1 MKIVLVRVP
10 TIIDASAS
18 TAPICPPVGLAYLKA
33 ICSRFSKQI
42 TVIDSV
48 GNKPEVTRMQL
59 GNTSFR
65 ILGESAETIAAYVPA
80 DSEIILFS
88 IMFSQDW
95 PYAREVLREIRKRA
109 TNAVIIAGGEH
120 ISAVPEFSMN
130 SAPEIDVCVLGEG
143 ENTLHALLTH
153 YQNSSAL
160 PTEIPGT
167 CVRHPTKGFHS
178 NVKQAR
184 ITVLKEIPD
193 PDWDGFPLDN
203 YLDNGHGFG
212 VNHGR
217 SMPIVATRGC
227 PYQCTFCSNPQ
238 MWTTAWKSREPED
251 VLREIKIYIAKYRA
265 TNFDFYDLTAIV
277 KKDWIVR
284 FCKMLIEENLNITW
298 QLPSGTRSEAIDREV
313 AALLYASGCRNLSY
327 APESGS
333 PEILTL
339 IKKKISVPKMLESM
353 RGCVRERLSVK
364 ANIICGFPDETWA
377 HLRQTLWFI
386 VKVAATGIDDLSI
399 NQFSPYP
406 GSELFD
412 RLVKEGKVQLNDE
425 YFESLSYYSSMT
437 NARSY
442 GNHLSNRDIL
452 IYKTLGTSLFYL
464 TAFGLHPIRVFT
476 TIRNAIRGVETNR
489 LDKTLNAYLLRFR
502 ATPNASRKS
511 IKPREDSENRP
522 DVA

>member
-33 ICSRFSKQI
+33 ICARFSKQI

-48 GNKPEVTRMQL
+48 GNKPEVTAVKV
-59 GNTSFR
+59 GATHCR
-65 ILGESAETIAAYVPA
+65 ILGEDAETIAAHIPA
-80 DSEIILFS
+80 DAEIILVS

-95 PYAREVLREIRKRA
+95 PYAREVLREVRRRA
-109 TNAVIIAGGEH
+109 VNGVIIAGGEH
-120 ISAVPEFSMN
+120 ITAVPEFSMK
-130 SAPEIDVCVLGEG
+130 SAPEIDICVLGEG

-160 PTEIPGT
+160 PTKISGT
-167 CVRHPTKGFHS
+167 AVRHPAHGFHT
-178 NVKQAR
+178 NAKQAR
-184 ITVLKEIPD
+184 IIALKEIPD

-238 MWTTAWKSREPED
+238 MWTTLWKAREPED
-251 VLREIKIYIAKYRA
+251 VIREMKIYIKKYQA

-284 FCKMLIEENLNITW
+284 FCNMLIEQNLNITW

-313 AALLYASGCRNLSY
+313 AALLYKSGCRNLSY

-333 PEILTL
+333 QEILGL
-339 IKKKISVPKMLESM
+339 IKKKIAVPKMLESM
-353 RGCVRERLSVK
+353 RGCVKEGLSVK

-386 VKVAATGIDDLSI
+386 VQVAATGIDDLSI

-412 RLVKEGKVQLNDE
+412 RLVKEGKVELTDE
-425 YFESLSYYSSMT
+425 YFEALSFYSSMT

-442 GNHLSNRDIL
+442 GNHLSSREIL
-452 IYKTLGTSLFYL
+452 IYKTLGTALFYL
-464 TAFGLHPIRVFT
+464 TAFSLHPLRVFT

-489 LDKTLNAYLLRFR
+489 LDKTLNAYFMRFR
-502 ATPNASRKS
+502 AKPTARRKS
-511 IKPREDSENRP
+511 LESPRDSENRP
-522 DVA
+522 DAA